1 MHLSVAAPVRRILFI
16 DGSNLYGGMTAL
28 LPAGSYFDFADL
40 AAVIRRILPV
50 QEIRFYGTYMR
61 DTLEKPSDQRLLIH
75 AQKAFFD
82 SAKNTE
88 TVVFHE
94 GHFSG
99 SGKEKGVDVRLAVDM
114 VYGAARGLFD
124 EAVIMTGDADLTYA
138 VEVTRQAGI
147 PAHLLALAS
156 RFPVAISYK
165 ANRRIVLD
173 YQQFFTDTVLPSLRT
188 KPRHIQIEE
197 ISAEL
202 PALQIGPLPT
212 ANGHKKDPTHN
223 AG

>member
-1 MHLSVAAPVRRILFI
+1 MRRILFI

-28 LPAGSYFDFADL
+28 LPVGSYFDFA
-40 AAVIRRILPV
+40 AFAVVIQRILPV
-50 QEIRFYGTYMR
+50 QEIQFYGTYMR
-61 DTLEKPSDQRLLIH
+61 DNLEKPVDQRLLIH

-82 SAKNTE
+82 SAKT
-88 TVVFHE
+88 TPGVVFHE

-114 VYGAARGLFD
+114 VYGAARGLYE

-138 VEVTRQAGI
+138 VEVTRQAGL

-188 KPRHIQIEE
+188 KPRHLQVEE
-197 ISAEL
+197 IAADL
-202 PALQIGPLPT
+202 PVLRIGALPT
-212 ANGHKKDPTHN
+212 ANGHKKRPD
-223 AG
+223 A

>member
-1 MHLSVAAPVRRILFI
+1 MLIPWCCVLVTVTVRRILFI

-40 AAVIRRILPV
+40 AAIIQRLLPV
-50 QEIRFYGTYMR
+50 QEIQFYGTYMR
-61 DTLEKPSDQRLLIH
+61 DSLEKPVDQRLLVH

-88 TVVFHE
+88 AVMFHE
-94 GHFSG
+94 GHFCG

-114 VYGAARGLFD
+114 VYGAAHGLFD

-138 VEVTRQAGI
+138 VEVTRRAGL
-147 PAHLLALAS
+147 PVHLLALAS
-156 RFPVAISYK
+156 RFPLAISYK

-173 YQQFFTDTVLPSLRT
+173 YEQFFIDTVLPSLRT
-188 KPRHIQIEE
+188 KLRHIQVEE
-197 ISAEL
+197 TAADL
-202 PALQIGPLPT
+202 PTLRIGGLPT
-212 ANGHKKDPTHN
+212 AKG
-223 AG
+223 